1 MVALPALLHFPCLPE
16 RILKLLGFLHS
27 KKERKLTRWKLVVEV
42 FSLPALFPEIQIA
55 FL

>member
-16 RILKLLGFLHS
+16 QILKLLGFLHS
-27 KKERKLTRWKLVVEV
+27 KKQRKLLVEV
-42 FSLPALFPEIQIA
+42 VSLPALFPEIQIA